1 MWMQTLKDTIL
12 SRIYGHGRGWV
23 FTPKHFADLSD
34 PNVVSAILSQLQK
47 NGPIR
52 RVAHGIYDYPKSHPK
67 LGQLSPS
74 VEAVMEA
81 LKTREGISFQPTGAC
96 AANMLGLSEQ
106 VPARVVFF
114 TNGKSRKIQIGKRT
128 IELKKTSERNISLAG
143 TISGLVVEALRYLG
157 AKHITAN
164 HLKRRSKA
172 LPEKEKKKLKAHLR
186 YSPIWMRPS
195 LLEII
200 GEHF

>member
-1 MWMQTLKDTIL
+1 MQTLKNTIL

-23 FTPKHFADLSD
+23 FTPKHFADLAD
-34 PNVVSAILSQLQK
+34 PNVVSAILHQLQK

-74 VEAVMEA
+74 LEAVMEA
-81 LKTREGISFQPTGAC
+81 LKTREGISFQPTGAY
-96 AANMLGLSEQ
+96 AANILGLSEQ
-106 VPARVVFF
+106 VPAKVVFF

-157 AKHITAN
+157 AKHITEN
-164 HLKRRSKA
+164 HLKKLSKA

-200 GEHF
+200 GKEMA